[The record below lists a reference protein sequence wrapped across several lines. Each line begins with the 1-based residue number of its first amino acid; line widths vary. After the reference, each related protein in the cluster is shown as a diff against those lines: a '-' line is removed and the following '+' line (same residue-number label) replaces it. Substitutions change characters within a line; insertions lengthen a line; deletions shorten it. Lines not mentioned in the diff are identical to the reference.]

1 MFHSVA
7 ACYLA
12 TEFLYFWV
20 SAHFQKHF
28 IRIGEGQSLFNQA
41 VLNKNAMIRRYC
53 QRGWMGLRG
62 ALVLFWVF
70 QGSVNISA
78 FYGDLSQPTAIFR
91 EASDWALLK

>member
-1 MFHSVA
+1 
-7 ACYLA
+7 
-12 TEFLYFWV
+12 
-20 SAHFQKHF
+20 
-28 IRIGEGQSLFNQA
+28 

-70 QGSVNISA
+70 QGSVNIRA